1 MQPLSDEWFAAAR
14 AAVDAMEPP
23 DDLHVAVGQV
33 VVGRPGG
40 DLAYQLVCGGGTCT
54 LTPGIDRAAVVLT
67 ESYETAV
74 AVAEGRR
81 SAGHALL
88 DGDIVLR
95 GDGSQLIAAMP
106 LLDLLGA
113 AVATVSGAT

>member
-1 MQPLSDEWFAAAR
+1 MQPLSDEWFASAR
-14 AAVDAMEPP
+14 AAVDVIEAPA
-23 DDLHVAVGQV
+23 DLHVAVGQV

-40 DLAYQLVCGGGTCT
+40 DLAYQLVCDDGRCT
-54 LTPGIDRAAVVLT
+54 LTPGVDRAEVVLT

-95 GDGSQLIAAMP
+95 GDGSHLVAALP
-106 LLDLLGA
+106 LLEQLGA
-113 AVATVSGAT
+113 ALSGAA